1 MSIVGNKEDAEDI
14 IQETFFKVYRNIKSF
29 YNLER
34 EDLIALLVI
43 YMKNTAKDHL
53 RKQKRRLK
61 TVSQTY
67 EDENGEE
74 QEYIIPD
81 NADAPDEVLIK
92 REHSRQ
98 LAECIDLLP
107 EGQRHALLLKYKYG
121 YKESD
126 IAKVLMISETAVS
139 SRINRAKETLRK
151 MIGGDRNE

>member
-1 MSIVGNKEDAEDI
+1 MLFLTMLALLDPINGDLLEQMINDHSNTLFKIAMGIVCNKEDAEDI
-14 IQETFFKVYRNIKSF
+14 IQETFFKVYRKIKSF

-53 RKQKRRLK
+53 RKQKRRPK
-61 TVSQTY
+61 IVSQTY

-81 NADAPDEVLIK
+81 NDDAPDEVLIK

-107 EGQRHALLLKYKYG
+107 EG
-121 YKESD
+121 
-126 IAKVLMISETAVS
+126 
-139 SRINRAKETLRK
+139 
-151 MIGGDRNE
+151 